1 MTFQYTYSAPVNKE
15 VEQIRNK
22 YLPQEVDKFS
32 ELKKLDYKV
41 QSAGIAESLAVGII
55 GCLIF
60 GIAMCMGLDVI
71 GGGMI
76 FAVFIGII
84 GVIVMLPAYPWL
96 PQDVPKGKREIY
108 TRKSLRLPM
117 RFRMAIGINKTQTKH
132 EYFKNTGLLE
142 YSHKIKQNQYER
154 GNHYE

>member
-1 MTFQYTYSAPVNKE
+1 MTFKYTYSAPVNKE

-41 QSAGIAESLAVGII
+41 QSAGIAESLAVGIT

-71 GGGMI
+71 GGGML
-76 FAVFIGII
+76 FAVILGIV
-84 GVIVMLPAYPWL
+84 GVIVMIPAYPVYL
-96 PQDVPKGKREIY
+96 KVSRKAKTKYSPQILELADEIQ
-108 TRKSLRLPM
+108 S
-117 RFRMAIGINKTQTKH
+117 G
-132 EYFKNTGLLE
+132 
-142 YSHKIKQNQYER
+142 KQN
-154 GNHYE
+154 

>member
-71 GGGMI
+71 GGGMF
-76 FAVFIGII
+76 FAVILGII
-84 GVIVMLPAYPWL
+84 GVIVMLPAYPVYL
-96 PQDVPKGKREIY
+96 KVSRKVKEKYTPQILAIADEI
-108 TRKSLRLPM
+108 
-117 RFRMAIGINKTQTKH
+117 
-132 EYFKNTGLLE
+132 
-142 YSHKIKQNQYER
+142 QN
-154 GNHYE
+154 GNRN